1 MDDELRKEL
10 LRKALKE
17 KNKGKKYMV
26 CRYQQKFPDSAER
39 EYIRIINSYMAAEKE
54 ILIKYIPLLKQILN
68 EASQFHTDSKKDN
81 ENRRK
86 KSRLSV
92 IDNIIVK
99 LTVLFKSIE
108 KEVEAAAGLFDLKR
122 KIDNIANLGQKLTT
136 LEWKKAVRKA
146 LGINLLDDYY
156 SGDIYKD
163 LLEKWVSDNVD
174 LIKTA
179 QSNSLDKMKEIVYQ
193 NYMKGTTTT
202 DIVKEIQRQ
211 YGMTKRHTKLI
222 ARDQMGKLNSKI
234 SQYKQQDAGI
244 EEYIWSTAGD
254 ERVRNSHRELN
265 GKKFRWD
272 SPPLNSDGR
281 RCHPGEDYQCRC
293 IALAVIDIDTVDLPV

>member
-1 MDDELRKEL
+1 M
-10 LRKALKE
+10 
-17 KNKGKKYMV
+17 
-26 CRYQQKFPDSAER
+26 
-39 EYIRIINSYMAAEKE
+39 
-54 ILIKYIPLLKQILN
+54 N

-86 KSRLSV
+86 QSRLSV

-99 LTVLFKSIE
+99 LTVLFRSIE
-108 KEVEAAAGLFDLKR
+108 KEVEAASGLYDLKR
-122 KIDNIANLGQKLTT
+122 KINNIANLGQKLTT

-193 NYMKGTTTT
+193 NYMKGTTTA
-202 DIVKEIQRQ
+202 RCQ
-211 YGMTKRHTKLI
+211 YGLSQFTSLDIKIVRKQQWIMLLIDCWDITVVLWQIMKCKL
-222 ARDQMGKLNSKI
+222 QNSKNE
-234 SQYKQQDAGI
+234 A
-244 EEYIWSTAGD
+244 
-254 ERVRNSHRELN
+254 NSKHK
-265 GKKFRWD
+265 G
-272 SPPLNSDGR
+272 
-281 RCHPGEDYQCRC
+281 CY
-293 IALAVIDIDTVDLPV
+293 VDKITIFN

>member
-1 MDDELRKEL
+1 MNDELRKEL
-10 LRKALKE
+10 LRKSLKE
-17 KNKGKKYMV
+17 KNKGKRYVV
-26 CRYQQKFPDSAER
+26 CKYQQKFPDSAER
-39 EYIRIINSYMAAEKE
+39 EYIRIVNSYMAAEKE

-68 EASQFHTDSKKDN
+68 EASKFHTDSKKDN

-86 KSRLSV
+86 QSRLSV

-99 LTVLFKSIE
+99 LTVLFRSIE
-108 KEVEAAAGLFDLKR
+108 KEVEAASGLYDLKR
-122 KIDNIANLGQKLTT
+122 KINNIANLGQKLTT

-193 NYMKGTTTT
+193 NYMKGTTTA
-202 DIVKEIQRQ
+202 RCQ
-211 YGMTKRHTKLI
+211 YGLSQFTSLDITIKNMLI
-222 ARDQMGKLNSKI
+222 AEAILSLTEKGRPS
-234 SQYKQQDAGI
+234 A
-244 EEYIWSTAGD
+244 
-254 ERVRNSHRELN
+254 
-265 GKKFRWD
+265 
-272 SPPLNSDGR
+272 SPKNAD
-281 RCHPGEDYQCRC
+281 
-293 IALAVIDIDTVDLPV
+293 

>member
-1 MDDELRKEL
+1 MRGSECLNDELRKEL
-10 LRKALKE
+10 LRKSLKE
-17 KNKGKKYMV
+17 KNKGKRYVV
-26 CRYQQKFPDSAER
+26 CKYQQKFPDSAER
-39 EYIRIINSYMAAEKE
+39 EYIRIVNSYMAAEKE

-86 KSRLSV
+86 QSRLSV

-99 LTVLFKSIE
+99 LTVLFNSIK
-108 KEVEAAAGLFDLKR
+108 KELEAAAGLYDLKKR
-122 KIDNIANLGQKLTT
+122 IEDIANLGQRLSA

-179 QSNSLDKMKEIVYQ
+179 QNNSLDKMKEIVYQ
-193 NYMKGTTTT
+193 NYMKGTTTA
-202 DIVKEIQRQ
+202 RCQ
-211 YGMTKRHTKLI
+211 YGL
-222 ARDQMGKLNSKI
+222 
-234 SQYKQQDAGI
+234 SQFTSLDIKM
-244 EEYIWSTAGD
+244 
-254 ERVRNSHRELN
+254 VRN
-265 GKKFRWD
+265 
-272 SPPLNSDGR
+272 
-281 RCHPGEDYQCRC
+281 QQ
-293 IALAVIDIDTVDLPV
+293 

>member
-1 MDDELRKEL
+1 
-10 LRKALKE
+10 
-17 KNKGKKYMV
+17 
-26 CRYQQKFPDSAER
+26 
-39 EYIRIINSYMAAEKE
+39 MAAEKE

-86 KSRLSV
+86 QSRLSV

-122 KIDNIANLGQKLTT
+122 KIDNIANLGHKFTT
-136 LEWKKAVRKA
+136 SEWKKVIRKT
-146 LGINLLDDYY
+146 LGINLLEDYY

-174 LIKTA
+174 LIKTV
-179 QSNSLDKMKEIVYQ
+179 QNKSLDKMKEMIYQ
-193 NYMKGTTTT
+193 NYMKGTATT

-211 YGMTKRHTKLI
+211 YGMSKRHARLV
-222 ARDQMGKLNSKI
+222 ARDQMAKLNSKI
-234 SQYKQQDAGI
+234 TQYQQRDAGI
-244 EEYIWSTAGD
+244 EEYIWSTSED
-254 ERVRNSHRELN
+254 EQVRDSHRELN

-272 SPPLNSDGR
+272 NPPLNSDGR

-293 IALAVIDIDTVDLPV
+293 IASAVIDIDTVDIPV

>member
-1 MDDELRKEL
+1 MNDEIRKEL
-10 LRKALKE
+10 FRKTLKE
-17 KNKGKKYMV
+17 KNKGKRYVV
-26 CRYQQKFPDSAER
+26 CKYQQKFPDSAER
-39 EYIRIINSYMAAEKE
+39 EYIRIVNSYMAAEKE

-86 KSRLSV
+86 QSRLSV

-99 LTVLFKSIE
+99 LTVLFRSIE
-108 KEVEAAAGLFDLKR
+108 KEVEAASGLYDLKR
-122 KIDNIANLGQKLTT
+122 KINNIANLGHKLTT

-193 NYMKGTTTT
+193 NYMKGTTTA
-202 DIVKEIQRQ
+202 RCQ
-211 YGMTKRHTKLI
+211 YGLSQFTSLDITIKNMLI
-222 ARDQMGKLNSKI
+222 AEAILSLTEKGRPS
-234 SQYKQQDAGI
+234 A
-244 EEYIWSTAGD
+244 
-254 ERVRNSHRELN
+254 
-265 GKKFRWD
+265 
-272 SPPLNSDGR
+272 SPQNAD
-281 RCHPGEDYQCRC
+281 
-293 IALAVIDIDTVDLPV
+293 

>member
-1 MDDELRKEL
+1 MNDELRKEL

-17 KNKGKKYMV
+17 KNKGKRYVV
-26 CRYQQKFPDSAER
+26 CKYQQKFPDSAER
-39 EYIRIINSYMAAEKE
+39 EYIRIVNSYMAAEKE

-86 KSRLSV
+86 QSRLSV

-99 LTVLFKSIE
+99 LTVLFRSIE
-108 KEVEAAAGLFDLKR
+108 KEVEAAAGLYDLKR
-122 KIDNIANLGQKLTT
+122 KINNIANLGHKFTT
-136 LEWKKAVRKA
+136 MEWKKAVRKA

-179 QSNSLDKMKEIVYQ
+179 QNNSLDKMKEIVYQ
-193 NYMKGTTTT
+193 NYMKGTTTA
-202 DIVKEIQRQ
+202 RCQ
-211 YGMTKRHTKLI
+211 YGL
-222 ARDQMGKLNSKI
+222 
-234 SQYKQQDAGI
+234 SQFTSLDIKM
-244 EEYIWSTAGD
+244 
-254 ERVRNSHRELN
+254 VRN
-265 GKKFRWD
+265 
-272 SPPLNSDGR
+272 
-281 RCHPGEDYQCRC
+281 QQ
-293 IALAVIDIDTVDLPV
+293 

>member
-1 MDDELRKEL
+1 MNDEIRKKL
-10 LRKALKE
+10 FRKTLKE
-17 KNKGKKYMV
+17 KNKGKIYVV
-26 CRYQQKFPDSAER
+26 CKYQQKFPDSAER
-39 EYIRIINSYMAAEKE
+39 EYIRILNSYMAAKKE

-86 KSRLSV
+86 QSRLSV

-99 LTVLFKSIE
+99 LTVLFRSIE
-108 KEVEAAAGLFDLKR
+108 KEVEAASGLYDLKR
-122 KIDNIANLGQKLTT
+122 KINNIANLGQKLTT

-193 NYMKGTTTT
+193 NYMKGTTTA
-202 DIVKEIQRQ
+202 RCQ
-211 YGMTKRHTKLI
+211 YGL
-222 ARDQMGKLNSKI
+222 
-234 SQYKQQDAGI
+234 SQFTSLDIKMVRKQQ
-244 EEYIWSTAGD
+244 
-254 ERVRNSHRELN
+254 
-265 GKKFRWD
+265 
-272 SPPLNSDGR
+272 
-281 RCHPGEDYQCRC
+281 
-293 IALAVIDIDTVDLPV
+293 

>member
-1 MDDELRKEL
+1 MNDEIRKEL
-10 LRKALKE
+10 FRKTLKE
-17 KNKGKKYMV
+17 KNKGKRYVV
-26 CRYQQKFPDSAER
+26 CKYQQKFPDSAER
-39 EYIRIINSYMAAEKE
+39 EYIRIVNSYMAAEKE

-86 KSRLSV
+86 QSRLSV

-99 LTVLFKSIE
+99 LTVLFRSIE
-108 KEVEAAAGLFDLKR
+108 KEVEAASGLYDLKR
-122 KIDNIANLGQKLTT
+122 KINNIANLGQKLTT

-211 YGMTKRHTKLI
+211 YGMTKRHAKLI

-234 SQYKQQDAGI
+234 SQYQQQDAGI

>member
-1 MDDELRKEL
+1 MRGSECLNDEIRKEL

-17 KNKGKKYMV
+17 KNKGKRYVV
-26 CRYQQKFPDSAER
+26 CKYQQKFPDSAER
-39 EYIRIINSYMAAEKE
+39 EYIRIVNSYMAAEKE

-86 KSRLSV
+86 QSRLSV

-99 LTVLFKSIE
+99 LTVLFRSIE
-108 KEVEAAAGLFDLKR
+108 KEVEAASGLYDLKR
-122 KIDNIANLGQKLTT
+122 KINNIANLGQKLTT

-193 NYMKGTTTT
+193 NYMKGTTTA
-202 DIVKEIQRQ
+202 RCQ
-211 YGMTKRHTKLI
+211 YGLSQFTSLDI
-222 ARDQMGKLNSKI
+222 KI
-234 SQYKQQDAGI
+234 VRKQQ
-244 EEYIWSTAGD
+244 
-254 ERVRNSHRELN
+254 
-265 GKKFRWD
+265 
-272 SPPLNSDGR
+272 
-281 RCHPGEDYQCRC
+281 
-293 IALAVIDIDTVDLPV
+293 